1 VFCNPY
7 PTSCPHNAIDA
18 AIASTTTALLDNT
31 TSGSDGYGAPLSTTI
46 LAGLNMP
53 VKKCGRTTDCT
64 TGKVSGIN
72 AIVDVGYGASGVAR
86 FVGQIVVTPGSF
98 SAGGD
103 SGSLIV
109 VNGKGKFK
117 NDTNKPVGLL
127 FAGGGSLRRSGTR
140 STWCLIASA

>member
-1 VFCNPY
+1 VFCDPY

-31 TSGSDGYGAPLSTTI
+31 TSVSDGYGAPLSTTI
-46 LAGLNMP
+46 LAVMDMP

-64 TGKVSGIN
+64 TGQVSGIN
-72 AIVDVGYGASGVAR
+72 AIVDVGYGVSGVAW

-98 SAGGD
+98 RAGGD

-117 NDTNKPVGLL
+117 NNANKPVGLL
-127 FAGGGSLRRSGTR
+127 FARGGSLRRSRTR
-140 STWCLIASA
+140 ST